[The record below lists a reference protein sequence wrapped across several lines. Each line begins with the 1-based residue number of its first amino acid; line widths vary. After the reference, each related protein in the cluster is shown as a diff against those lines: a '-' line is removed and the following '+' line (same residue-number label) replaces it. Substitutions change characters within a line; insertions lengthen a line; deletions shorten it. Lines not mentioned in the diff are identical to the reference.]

1 MKPPRKDEKMER
13 NENGYPVRMVED
25 CPENDEATLHDMPVG
40 YAYVPVQRF
49 RMLLSP
55 AEALAH
61 GTLFE
66 ELYKPLGGY
75 GNE

>member
-1 MKPPRKDEKMER
+1 MER

-25 CPENDEATLHDMPVG
+25 CPENDEATLHGMHVG
-40 YAYVPVQRF
+40 DAYVPVQRF

-66 ELYKPLGGY
+66 ELYKPLGVY